1 MGFTIQFSNSR
12 TNALENVQ
20 GTDGR
25 QNVSARA
32 DARAYY
38 RSRDNQSVFTLSW
51 EDASSADGDFVA
63 YWKNT
68 ADDGRHLVISKL
80 EMHSEGAAHWILHT
94 GNNETASGGVATT
107 PFCMNAANPR
117 TAPATARTA
126 DSSTIATVTA
136 NLAIARVGS
145 IADAMA
151 IMEFNDT
158 LRLGQDQSILLEM
171 QETSGTPDK
180 TWGTIY
186 GYYELP

>member
-1 MGFTIQFSNSR
+1 MSLQIEFNSDV
-12 TNALENVQ
+12 TNAKENTK
-20 GTDGR
+20 GSDGR
-25 QNVSARA
+25 MNVSARS

-38 RSRDNQSVFTLSW
+38 NSRDKSNFFTLSW

-68 ADDGRHLVISKL
+68 DTTGKHLVIDRV
-80 EMHSEGAAHWILHT
+80 EAHSEGAAHWILHT
-94 GNNETASGGVATT
+94 GNAETASGGVATT
-107 PFCMNAANPR
+107 PFCLNVASSL

-136 NLAIARVGS
+136 NLQIARAGAS
-145 IADAMA
+145 ADNKAT
-151 IMEFNDT
+151 ITLEDT
-158 LRLGQDQSILLEM
+158 LRLGQDQSILLEC

-186 GYYELP
+186 GYYE